1 MFKGFVFSYLVLLSI
16 SATANSSQVYDHWK
30 TSRISFENSDLYF
43 NPVKCFE
50 IKDTFTLSCV
60 EGFNSAGRLSEPAKI
75 LISSDYFK
83 RYAANYK
90 SLENY
95 GELVLVEAVKPV
107 LVESLKESLALKSEM
122 RTALLSASVAI
133 QNKYKNGGDK
143 PFSFANL
150 IRDLRKT
157 IPTSVPDQMIVGAA
171 ITGQLTTQD
180 PHAFL
185 QPSSMSND
193 KTDKEVIGVGVLV
206 HYTNTGYDLREIIPG
221 GAAEAA
227 GLQQRDQILAIN
239 GEEINFSF
247 KIDEVIKRLL
257 GEVDTPV
264 TLKLQRDGEIF
275 ETTIRRKPFTL
286 KNTKSRLTEVGNK
299 KIGIVSLFTFHD
311 ENACTS
317 IKEHSAKM
325 LQQGA
330 QALILDVRNNLGGFV
345 SEGDCVG
352 KLFAGKPMQKNG
364 SSTDLILGGNSTGTP
379 ATDIQLLR
387 NIPLVVLVN
396 EVSASATEMLAGGL
410 QDYQRAWIVGEKTF
424 GKGSMQDVVPFDGDP
439 LGTHIAMT
447 TGLAYRPTGRPTQG
461 QGVDPDIL
469 VPAKKGMSED
479 DRWAPREFDLF
490 PDAQKVNLT
499 SWEQPRKEEAQRLSA
514 CAERAPAN
522 GDYQL
527 NAALEVVNCL
537 SF

>member
-1 MFKGFVFSYLVLLSI
+1 MSFKGFIFSSFVLLSI
-16 SATANSSQVYDHWK
+16 SVTANSSQVYDHWK
-30 TSRISFENSDLYF
+30 TSRITFENSDLYF

-50 IKDTFTLSCV
+50 IKDSFTLSCV
-60 EGFNSAGRLSEPAKI
+60 EGFNAAARLSEPVQA
-75 LISSDYFK
+75 LV
-83 RYAANYK
+83 
-90 SLENY
+90 SLEYFNRY
-95 GELVLVEAVKPV
+95 SAHYKKLQNFGELFLVEQVKPV
-107 LVESLKESLALKSEM
+107 TVTSLKESLTLKGEM
-122 RTALLSASVAI
+122 RNALFSASVAI

-143 PFSFANL
+143 PFSFASL

-157 IPTSVPDQMIVGAA
+157 VPASVPDPMIVGTA

-193 KTDKEVIGVGVLV
+193 KTEKEVIGVGVLV

-227 GLQQRDQILAIN
+227 GFQQRDQILAIN

-264 TLKLQRDGEIF
+264 TLKLKRDGEIF
-275 ETTIRRKPFTL
+275 ETTVRRKPFTL
-286 KNTKSRLTEVGNK
+286 KNTKSRLLEVGTK
-299 KIGIVSLFTFHD
+299 KVGVVSLFTFHD
-311 ENACTS
+311 ENACAS
-317 IKEHSAKM
+317 IKEYSVKM

-330 QALILDVRNNLGGFV
+330 QALVLDVRNNLGGFV

-352 KLFAGKPMQKNG
+352 KLFAGKSMQKNG
-364 SSTDLILGGNSTGTP
+364 SSSDLILGGNATGTP
-379 ATDIQLLR
+379 ATETQQLR
-387 NIPLVVLVN
+387 DIPLVILVN

-439 LGTHIAMT
+439 LGTHMAMT
-447 TGLAYRPTGRPTQG
+447 TGLVYRPSGRPTQG
-461 QGVDPDIL
+461 QGVDPDIII
-469 VPAKKGMSED
+469 PAKKGMSEL

-490 PDAQKVNLT
+490 PDAQKVPLT
-499 SWEQPRKEEAQRLSA
+499 TWEQPRKEEAQRLSQ
-514 CAERAPAN
+514 CAERAPAT

-537 SF
+537 